1 MAVEAVEAAEAA
13 GGGRARG
20 RHSGQRRPTVDDAR
34 AASAAGEDY
43 SQIRESGW
51 EERAW
56 EAEKPA
62 SVEDVLRDAGAE
74 ALARLDET
82 RRARRGGRRWGGGRR
97 AVASRYGLNTQH
109 YQNSM
114 TARLSS
120 FGPRRRRR
128 RCLVHRTTGAAGSG
142 SS

>member
-13 GGGRARG
+13 AEAEAARVSAIRG
-20 RHSGQRRPTVDDAR
+20 SDDLPSMMPAPRPPPPE
-34 AASAAGEDY
+34 EDY

-74 ALARLDET
+74 ALARLDEK
-82 RRARRGGRRWGGGRR
+82 RDALAEAERRWGGGPK
-97 AVASRYGLNTQH
+97 AS
-109 YQNSM
+109 
-114 TARLSS
+114 SS
-120 FGPRRRRR
+120 
-128 RCLVHRTTGAAGSG
+128 LADMD
-142 SS
+142 